1 MPLFDDVNR
10 LLQKE
15 EPLIHLIHDSLRQQL
30 QRILMRFVK
39 PSVVASSNCPTQIQ
53 YNDQNNHKT
62 DEDIFIGSAARDFIS
77 GHTTELSSRID
88 QFHEEVKQF
97 YIRACD
103 YMISKFPFDDDVLL
117 NAKVVDISKR
127 LEMSFHQI
135 LYFINRFK
143 CLRSAVSCT
152 VDELEEEFMAYQTA
166 VFAETITKA
175 ERIDVAWHCISQI
188 KDPASGN
195 DKYGNISA
203 VMKGILVIFHSN
215 ADCERIFSLV
225 TKNKTDYRVNLSTA
239 TLGSLITRKT
249 MMSAT
254 SKVCHSSDHSHELL
268 KTAKSAT
275 YKHHQLAAATNSK

>member
-1 MPLFDDVNR
+1 M
-10 LLQKE
+10 Q
-15 EPLIHLIHDSLRQQL
+15 
-30 QRILMRFVK
+30 
-39 PSVVASSNCPTQIQ
+39 SSTVT
-53 YNDQNNHKT
+53 NN
-62 DEDIFIGSAARDFIS
+62 
-77 GHTTELSSRID
+77 
-88 QFHEEVKQF
+88 
-97 YIRACD
+97 
-103 YMISKFPFDDDVLL
+103 PFDDDVLL
-117 NAKVVDISKR
+117 DAKVVDIRKR

-166 VFAETITKA
+166 AFAETITKA

-195 DKYGNISA
+195 DKYGTISA

-239 TLGSLITRKT
+239 TLGSLIIRKT

-268 KTAKSAT
+268 KAAKSAT